1 MRMNNY
7 FILLIILISLV
18 CIENCKRISF
28 GENIVVEVS
37 RWIETDDIVDEY
49 NDLCF
54 RVTDD

>member
-1 MRMNNY
+1 MNNY